1 MNPYHNVRLPPGG
14 DLFGPAHVPAQPWW
28 TAAGQAAQQVAEE
41 HIWAAGN
48 YMLEKAAENPML
60 AAKAV
65 AGAATYGFTSAA
77 VTATGAVKAG
87 ATRITDYYSS
97 KKRNKEGNPKYLR
110 SPAADMMEIDSQSNP
125 PATTQ
130 ATAAMPQI
138 SQPVQN
144 GDDVPLQPFGRLAK
158 TAPDYFTIKLPYATV
173 RNFSASGGV
182 TKFVHQF
189 RLNSIFDVD
198 VTSPGNQQPQGRDL
212 WTQIY
217 QYYRVIRSDW
227 KITYFNNNTQL
238 DRDSRLLVGFQ
249 WAEEEA
255 ASSQFADDK
264 IAKLCSK
271 RSRQIPL
278 LGKNCDQGGNVAT
291 LQYSY
296 DEASFDHHI
305 NENQKNTIWTAIG
318 QSPDL
323 KRTLQVDLHNMQDAA
338 DKLDA
343 TILVEVQYTVQFR
356 EAANS
361 LIKGPVDDN

>member
-1 MNPYHNVRLPPGG
+1 MFGPQNEEAQHQWRIDMPPGLGHNPYSPRRN
-14 DLFGPAHVPAQPWW
+14 QWW
-28 TAAGQAAQQVAEE
+28 TPVVEYIEE
-41 HIWAAGN
+41 NPA
-48 YMLEKAAENPML
+48 KAA
-60 AAKAV
+60 KIGIAV
-65 AGAATYGFTSAA
+65 ATSGITSAA
-77 VTATGAVKAG
+77 VTATGYVKQG
-87 ATRITDYYSS
+87 ATKITDYYGARKRTIRGEEKEPRKVDTDEEVTVS
-97 KKRNKEGNPKYLR
+97 KKPR
-110 SPAADMMEIDSQSNP
+110 
-125 PATTQ
+125 TTQ
-130 ATAAMPQI
+130 ATAAAMPTI

-173 RNFSASGGV
+173 RNFSAGSGI
-182 TKFVHQF
+182 TKFAHQF

-227 KITYFNNNTQL
+227 KITYFNNNTQQ

-255 ASSQFADDK
+255 ASSQFATDK
-264 IAKLCSK
+264 IAKICSK

-278 LGKNCDQGGNVAT
+278 LGKNCDQGGNVVT

-318 QSPDL
+318 QSPAL
-323 KRTLQVDLHNMQDAA
+323 QRTLQIDLHNMQDAA
-338 DKLDA
+338 QKLDA

-361 LIKGPVDDN
+361 LIKGPPDDD